1 MNCIH
6 PLGLESG
13 FIPDEALSH
22 SVDTANTK
30 SNPTDIRLNKDVG
43 EFPNGWQAALRE
55 LDYLQVIILNER
67 LWNKQTEKKTSEHEQ
82 FIHDPCSHSSYS
94 FLLSPTFES
103 SQKFTV
109 KTKVKRYEN
118 IDRRF

>member
-1 MNCIH
+1 MWNRFDFLLFTLLTSCEFSLNVVNCIR

-43 EFPNGWQAALRE
+43 EFPNGWQAALGE
-55 LDYLQVIILNER
+55 LDYLQVIIFNER
-67 LWNKQTEKKTSEHEQ
+67 L
-82 FIHDPCSHSSYS
+82 
-94 FLLSPTFES
+94 
-103 SQKFTV
+103 
-109 KTKVKRYEN
+109 
-118 IDRRF
+118 